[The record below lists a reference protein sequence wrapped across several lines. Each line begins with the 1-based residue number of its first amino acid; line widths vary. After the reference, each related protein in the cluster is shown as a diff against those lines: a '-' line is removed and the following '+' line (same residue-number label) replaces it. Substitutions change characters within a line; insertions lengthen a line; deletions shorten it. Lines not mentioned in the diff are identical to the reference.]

1 MRKLIAVLAANLVML
16 GGCRPK
22 EAPVASN
29 SAEAV
34 RGESTESPSIG
45 AIEVVKMD
53 GSRERLSAYQGKV
66 LLVVNVASQCG
77 LTPQY
82 QGLEEL
88 FRARASAGFM
98 VLAFPANDFG
108 NQEPGSDAEIEAFCS
123 QNYGVTFPVFS
134 KISVVGE
141 GAHPLYKEL
150 AKVGGE
156 PNWNFTKYLVDR
168 QGRVV
173 RRFDPRTKPDDPDLV
188 SRIEALL
195 GG

>member
-1 MRKLIAVLAANLVML
+1 
-16 GGCRPK
+16 
-22 EAPVASN
+22 
-29 SAEAV
+29 
-34 RGESTESPSIG
+34 
-45 AIEVVKMD
+45 MD
-53 GSRERLSAYQGKV
+53 GSRERLSAYEGKV

-88 FRARASAGFM
+88 YRARSAAGLM

-141 GAHPLYKEL
+141 AAHPLYKEL

-173 RRFDPRTKPDDPDLV
+173 QRFDPRTKPDDPDLV